1 MGAKINRV
9 ENLDRTSLQVSVKKT
24 LIVTEWK
31 WNWNKSRIIA
41 DMKLL

>member
-31 WNWNKSRIIA
+31 WN
-41 DMKLL
+41 